1 MREGEAEA
9 MKYQVVNPSTGQVE
23 QDYPTA
29 TDAEIGEILDR
40 AGRGYPAWRRTAMTE
55 RADILRRVAQL
66 YQDRSAELGAIITR
80 EMGKTTAEAQS
91 ELEFTVGIYRPG
103 SILRSR
109 GRHDPEQLA
118 RPPEPRLKP
127 RADPS
132 TPAAQR
138 HHRSRLYPRGQ
149 GSLAEAVA

>member
-80 EMGKTTAEAQS
+80 GGFLSLGTGS
-91 ELEFTVGIYRPG
+91 GSGRPF
-103 SILRSR
+103 
-109 GRHDPEQLA
+109 
-118 RPPEPRLKP
+118 
-127 RADPS
+127 
-132 TPAAQR
+132 
-138 HHRSRLYPRGQ
+138 
-149 GSLAEAVA
+149 